1 MYTSH
6 APPPSLTAGAV
17 PRHARGDILFT
28 LNLSIMEQKNYNED
42 LQERK
47 ANMTRNFTQESYE
60 DRYAAD
66 YFAALDVD
74 ELEFTP
80 KLAGVTEKNPTET
93 IVINVAGRCHDD
105 DPLLAGLRLNFDVWS
120 KNDCTDEDKAVFFNE
135 DGTPK
140 GNIADIILRYGT
152 FKGVDPSTGEEKTVV
167 AKHPKWHK
175 VLIDGK
181 WITLSGDKR
190 EYRGDAE

>member
-1 MYTSH
+1 
-6 APPPSLTAGAV
+6 
-17 PRHARGDILFT
+17 
-28 LNLSIMEQKNYNED
+28 MEQKNYNEA

-93 IVINVAGRCHDD
+93 IVINVAGRCHDN
-105 DPLLAGLRLNFDVWS
+105 DPLLAGLRLNFDTWS
-120 KNDCTDEDKAVFFNE
+120 KNDCTEEDKAVFFNE

-140 GNIADIILRYGT
+140 GNITDIILRYGT

-167 AKHPKWHK
+167 AKSPKWHAAC
-175 VLIDGK
+175 IDGK
-181 WITLSGDKR
+181 WVKLSGDKR
-190 EYRGDAE
+190 EYRGDVE

>member
-1 MYTSH
+1 
-6 APPPSLTAGAV
+6 
-17 PRHARGDILFT
+17 
-28 LNLSIMEQKNYNED
+28 MEQKNYSEA

-47 ANMTRNFTQESYE
+47 SNLTRGFTQESYE
-60 DRYAAD
+60 DRYAKD
-66 YFAALDVD
+66 YFEALDVN

-105 DPLLAGLRLNFDVWS
+105 DPLLAGLRLNFDVWT
-120 KNDCTDEDKAVFFNE
+120 KFDCTDEDKELFFTKGE
-135 DGTPK
+135 DGKLTPK
-140 GNIADIILRYGT
+140 GNIEDIILRYGT
-152 FKGVDPSTGEEKTVV
+152 FKGVDPVTGKDKTVV
-167 AKHPKWHK
+167 AKHPKWYK

-181 WITLSGDKR
+181 WIALSGDER